1 MPHSLAASAIK
12 YFVPFSRPYNIYI
25 KEINGLR
32 GLCSLLVFLSHY
44 YILFSPKLLS
54 LVETK
59 FNLLALLGD
68 YGRFGVDI
76 FFCISGF
83 FVYLSVFRP
92 GYRPLTYLSRRISR
106 IYPLYSFLLL
116 IYFLLLLWP
125 RFVPDEAVR
134 LLYGY
139 NLFSFTASYL
149 YQLFFIPTALGRD
162 QALGVSWS
170 LFYEF
175 IFYFFAMLLP
185 SFRTE
190 QPRFPFLGLSIFTS
204 RQFFFALIY
213 ALLCFFY
220 PRMVFFLP
228 GFFCAHYYSLIL
240 PLGCRLKKTSGFLFE
255 LSGFMSIIFFFLLA
269 YHSQVFKLNPFTLFF
284 QLLPRSF
291 TLTNVY
297 PAIYLVCA
305 AFLLTY
311 FFACILSTSSSVLA
325 FSNHQISSSL
335 ISRMLN
341 MPLLQFLGTISFS
354 LYLFHPFALKASL
367 MLKPSPY
374 VGFVVSLILSFVG
387 SYLLFFLFEKSL
399 LKSRV

>member
-1 MPHSLAASAIK
+1 MSHFLAASAVK
-12 YFVPFSRPYNIYI
+12 HCVPFSRPYNIYI

-32 GLCSLLVFLSHY
+32 GICSLLVFLSHY
-44 YILFSPKLLS
+44 YILFFPKSLS

-83 FVYLSVFRP
+83 FVYLSVSRS
-92 GYRPLTYLSRRISR
+92 GYRPLAYLSRRISR

-116 IYFLLLLWP
+116 VYFLFVLWS
-125 RFVPDEAVR
+125 RFVPDAAGS

-139 NLFSFTASYL
+139 NLFSFTASYF
-149 YQLFFIPTALGRD
+149 YQLFFIPTAFGLD

-185 SFRTE
+185 SFRTK
-190 QPRFPFLGLSIFTS
+190 QPRLPFLRLSIFSS
-204 RQFFFALIY
+204 RQFLLVLIY
-213 ALLCFFY
+213 TLLCFFY

-240 PLGCRLKKTSGFLFE
+240 SLGCRLKKISGFLFE

-284 QLLPRSF
+284 QLHPSSF
-291 TLTNVY
+291 TLPNFY

-311 FFACILSTSSSVLA
+311 FFASILSTSSSVLA
-325 FSNHQISSSL
+325 FSNHQISPSLMSS
-335 ISRMLN
+335 MLN

-367 MLKPSPY
+367 MLTPSPY
-374 VGFVVSLILSFVG
+374 VGFVVSLIFSFVG
-387 SYLLFFLFEKSL
+387 SYLLFFLFEKSF